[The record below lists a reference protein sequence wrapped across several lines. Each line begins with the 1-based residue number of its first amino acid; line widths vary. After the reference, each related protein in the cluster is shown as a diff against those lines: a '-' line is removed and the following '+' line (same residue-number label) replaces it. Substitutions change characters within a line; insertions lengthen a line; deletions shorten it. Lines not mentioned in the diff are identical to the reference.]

1 MFKDKMVTP
10 ATPERVYTLCKI
22 VENNSLPVSEVREKM
37 EPVTL
42 SKDTQVYFPD
52 YRTAAEELGLVINSD
67 QMLSLAVSKEQIAS
81 ISDMR
86 RYVNSKL
93 RDYPDGQF
101 YKVTQ
106 AYFELDNSIL
116 SGEKNIAFL
125 GQKMSEL
132 TGMQVDAPA
141 MRAWRFWVTF
151 LGFGYLQDMFFIPNA
166 NVFLED
172 VLNLLTL
179 SKGTS
184 FSFGE
189 FINLISPFAQIIIG
203 RDASNHRINFGLS
216 NALRT
221 MHDNGI
227 IKLEH
232 ILDSSD
238 IWNLYPLKAHEISGT
253 VTNITIL

>member
-10 ATPERVYTLCKI
+10 ATPERVFTLCKI
-22 VENNSLPVSEVREKM
+22 VENCTLPVSEVREKM
-37 EPVTL
+37 EPAAI

-67 QMLSLAVSKEQIAS
+67 QMLSLAVSKEHIAS

-93 RDYPDGQF
+93 REYPDGQF

-106 AYFELDNSIL
+106 AYFEYDNAIL
-116 SGEKNIAFL
+116 SGEKSITDLAP
-125 GQKMSEL
+125 KMSDL
-132 TGMQVDAPA
+132 AGIQVDAMA

-166 NVFLED
+166 NVFLGD
-172 VLNLLTL
+172 VLDLLTL

-184 FSFGE
+184 YSFGE
-189 FINLISPFAQIIIG
+189 FINLIYPYAQIIIG
-203 RDASNHRINFGLS
+203 RNTSNHRINFGLS

-253 VTNITIL
+253 VTNVTIL